1 MQAQAVSAKQL
12 ADELVSF
19 LATTMKTAQG
29 EVFKVV
35 EELDLSMTQLKML
48 FVLDGSDGELTPS
61 ELARSIGLS
70 PAATGRAVD
79 ALARQGIVSRRE
91 DDADRR
97 VKRVAL
103 TEHGQEC
110 VDRISAARREGLT
123 RLTQRLDADQRAA
136 LSHALAPLLPDPSS
150 SPDCAPSAKEP
161 R

>member
-1 MQAQAVSAKQL
+1 MQAQAVSAQQL

-48 FVLDGSDGELTPS
+48 FVLDGTAGELTPS
-61 ELARSIGLS
+61 ELAKSIGLS
-70 PAATGRAVD
+70 PAAAGRAVD

-91 DDADRR
+91 DLEDRR
-97 VKRVAL
+97 VKRLAL
-103 TEHGQEC
+103 TEHGQDC
-110 VDRISAARREGLT
+110 VNRISAARREGLT
-123 RLTQRLDADQRAA
+123 RLTQQLDPDQRAA
-136 LSHALAPLLPDPSS
+136 LSQALAPLLPDPSS
-150 SPDCAPSAKEP
+150 SPDCAPSAKEL

>member
-1 MQAQAVSAKQL
+1 MQAHAVSAKQL

-48 FVLDGSDGELTPS
+48 FVLDGSEAELTPS
-61 ELARSIGLS
+61 ELAKSIGLS
-70 PAATGRAVD
+70 PAAAGRAAD
-79 ALARQGIVSRRE
+79 ALTRQGIVSRRE
-91 DDADRR
+91 DDEDRR
-97 VKRVAL
+97 VKRLAL

-110 VDRISAARREGLT
+110 VNRISAARREGLV
-123 RLTQRLDADQRAA
+123 RLTQSLDPEQRAA
-136 LSHALAPLLPDPSS
+136 LSQALAPLLPDPSS